1 MDTMVT
7 VSDLTDHP
15 SKAHSLI
22 FVLFVP
28 LGGGNGTGGGL
39 GGGVGGAGTGTGV
52 GMGDGASVSAIG
64 DRVDRAA
71 EKRWNVELE
80 FEFDLLT
87 DDALSIIL
95 EMKDCEE
102 LSSARIDADQITR
115 MFAPFLKAASRQLA
129 VSAECGSSLG
139 LARAVINEV
148 GNSDW
153 VCVCV
158 FVCVYVCVN
167 VYDYV
172 CSCLWVGSYVYMCG
186 CLCVSG

>member
-28 LGGGNGTGGGL
+28 LGGGIGTGTGGG
-39 GGGVGGAGTGTGV
+39 GGGQGGGGGGMGGAGMGTGV
-52 GMGDGASVSAIG
+52 GTGIGMGDGASVSAIG
-64 DRVDRAA
+64 ERVDRTA

-115 MFAPFLKAASRQLA
+115 MFAPFLKAASRHLA
-129 VSAECGSSLG
+129 MSAECGSSLG

-148 GNSDW
+148 SNSEW
-153 VCVCV
+153 ACVH
-158 FVCVYVCVN
+158 
-167 VYDYV
+167 
-172 CSCLWVGSYVYMCG
+172 
-186 CLCVSG
+186 VSV

>member
-28 LGGGNGTGGGL
+28 LGGGTGTGGT
-39 GGGVGGAGTGTGV
+39 GGQGGGAGTGV
-52 GMGDGASVSAIG
+52 GTGDGGNVSTIG
-64 DRVDRAA
+64 ERVDRAA

-148 GNSDW
+148 GSSEW
-153 VCVCV
+153 VCVCGW
-158 FVCVYVCVN
+158 VCGC
-167 VYDYV
+167 
-172 CSCLWVGSYVYMCG
+172 VYMCT
-186 CLCVSG
+186 CVCV